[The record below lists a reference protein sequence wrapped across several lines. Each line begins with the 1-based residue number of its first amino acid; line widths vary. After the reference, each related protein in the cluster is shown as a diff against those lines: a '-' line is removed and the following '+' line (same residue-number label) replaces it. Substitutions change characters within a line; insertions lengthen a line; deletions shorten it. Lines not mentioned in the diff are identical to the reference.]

1 MLSPSQANDAIIYNN
16 RANGTIWA
24 LQQLPAPLAAAWASS
39 GTSGKGFALEVAK
52 LQSMLGLKV
61 DGKLGPQT
69 LKNICRNP
77 VPAAP
82 EQLLLGVDVS
92 GYQNR
97 PQFDFAKIRTAGLSF
112 AFVKVTQES
121 FNSNK
126 DAEWQTELFYDMGI
140 AVGFYHFC
148 DASEPARKQAELLRT
163 AARKLAKGRPYLPLV
178 LDYEWFDDHNKL
190 KQAAHRKWL
199 VESVG
204 ALRELDGRDPCLYTG
219 PNAWKQFLGGPL
231 PELGN
236 VHLWTVDYS
245 KPEAPPTLP
254 PGFASYTFRQFT
266 GSGRIPG
273 YSGDIDLN
281 HFRGD
286 VAALKQLT
294 QA

>member
-1 MLSPSQANDAIIYNN
+1 MLSPSEVNAAIIYNN
-16 RANGTIWA
+16 RVNGTLWV
-24 LQQLPAPLAAAWASS
+24 LQQLPLTLAAAWASS
-39 GTSGKGFALEVAK
+39 GVSGKGFALEVAK
-52 LQSMLGLKV
+52 LQSMLGLEI
-61 DGKLGPQT
+61 DGKLGPLT
-69 LKNICRNP
+69 LKNICRNT

-82 EQLLLGVDVS
+82 AQHLLGVDVS
-92 GYQNR
+92 GYQNK
-97 PQFDFAKIRTAGLSF
+97 PQFDFTKIRTAGLSF

-126 DAEWQTELFYDMGI
+126 DAEWQTELFYDMGL

-148 DASEPARKQAELLRT
+148 DASEPAKRQAELLRT

-190 KQAAHRKWL
+190 RRDQHRQWL
-199 VESVG
+199 VDAVTELR
-204 ALRELDGRDPCLYTG
+204 ALEGRDPTLYTG

-245 KPEAPPTLP
+245 KPEAPPSLP
-254 PGFASYTFRQFT
+254 AGFTTYTFRQFT

-286 VAALKQLT
+286 AAALRQLT